1 MQLDAL
7 ESVPGKLGQIR
18 REAKEVIRV
27 WAGRK
32 KTELSRKSM
41 VGRRRKEAVSK
52 KTCRLLSENR
62 GMLSISVSSPLIK
75 AALKWCQR

>member
-18 REAKEVIRV
+18 GEAKEVIRV

-32 KTELSRKSM
+32 KQSFP
-41 VGRRRKEAVSK
+41 G
-52 KTCRLLSENR
+52 
-62 GMLSISVSSPLIK
+62 K
-75 AALKWCQR
+75 AW